1 MVHPVYSHS
10 LIKEQIEDQP
20 AHMGLTTMVYDSV
33 FSAYTFYT
41 TFLDE

>member
-1 MVHPVYSHS
+1 MVHPVSSRS

-20 AHMGLTTMVYDSV
+20 AHMGLVTMVYDSA